1 MPPLHR
7 FVSMSSCGGFYGAV
21 TRTHVTPIGNR
32 INERV
37 RVDDDEVTPSRKNRT
52 AVDQKLDKVLDGLKS
67 QQDENA
73 KFREALTELNDKV
86 SELQVKSSLAN
97 AWNSGCCI
105 PPGLSVSS
113 FFSATAIQ
121 FYCYR

>member
-7 FVSMSSCGGFYGAV
+7 FVSMSSCGGFYGTV
-21 TRTHVTPIGNR
+21 TRTPVTPIGNR

-37 RVDDDEVTPSRKNRT
+37 RVNDDEVTPSRKNCT

-67 QQDENA
+67 QQEENA
-73 KFREALTELNDKV
+73 KLREALTELNDKV
-86 SELQVKSSLAN
+86 SELQEKSSLAN
-97 AWNSGCCI
+97 TWNSGRRI

-113 FFSATAIQ
+113 FFSITAFH